1 VTNGA
6 QRVRVEAVD
15 ETVTPKAMH
24 MSDWLFT
31 ARERF
36 TPANSGWADYI
47 QWIGFAH
54 VEEMVTLDHILCREL
69 IDQPIDEDWSHNVQ
83 ADFRITWFRDLA
95 YMRRRCHWRIGR
107 DQILAM
113 TESPLTECVPP
124 DGFASVGFDILDGFD
139 DISVLTNCGQF
150 PGIIDPHAVNRWG
163 LLPDVTTAHAI
174 ACQVRESFPEHPHCK
189 DCRVWQVARDAEFRT

>member
-1 VTNGA
+1 MTNGA
-6 QRVRVEAVD
+6 QRVRIEAVD
-15 ETVTPKAMH
+15 EAVTPKAMH

-36 TPANSGWADYI
+36 TPANRGWADYI
-47 QWIGFAH
+47 QWIGFAPRGRDGNARPH
-54 VEEMVTLDHILCREL
+54 PVPEL

-113 TESPLTECVPP
+113 TESPVTECVPP
-124 DGFASVGFDILDGFD
+124 DCFASLASIFWMAST
-139 DISVLTNCGQF
+139 ISAFPSHNCGQF
-150 PGIIDPHAVNRWG
+150 PGIIDPRAVNRWG
-163 LLPDVTTAHAI
+163 LLPDVTTA
-174 ACQVRESFPEHPHCK
+174 K
-189 DCRVWQVARDAEFRT
+189 RD